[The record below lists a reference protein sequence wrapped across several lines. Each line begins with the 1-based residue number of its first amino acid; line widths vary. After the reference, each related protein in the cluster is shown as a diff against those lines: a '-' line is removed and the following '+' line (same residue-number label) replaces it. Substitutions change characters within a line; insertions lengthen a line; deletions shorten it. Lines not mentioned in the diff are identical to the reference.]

1 LAKPQQTK
9 IKYNHTK
16 ESGDKHDDAH
26 SGVPDEDGT
35 SEVVVMTIET
45 GLTKEGRGTKEGGDK
60 ETDEATKEANVEVKE
75 AGGVGI
81 LTVVF
86 EK

>member
-1 LAKPQQTK
+1 MAKPQQTK
-9 IKYNHTK
+9 RK
-16 ESGDKHDDAH
+16 ENNAKNSGDKHDDAH
-26 SGVPDEDGT
+26 SGIAYHDGAGD
-35 SEVVVMTIET
+35 VVVVTIET
-45 GLTKEGRGTKEGGDK
+45 SVTKEGRVTKEGGGK

-75 AGGVGI
+75 ACCIGP